1 MHIAAPAPLDRVSVV
16 LVNPSHAGNVGAAA
30 RAMRVMGLRSL
41 ALVAP
46 RHPQVAAHPEAIA
59 FASGAT
65 DVLAAARD
73 HDSLEAALAGVH
85 LAVAV
90 SAASREFAAAPLPPW
105 EVCPPLVAAL
115 AADPGLRVALVFGNE
130 RTGLSIEQVQRCAMV
145 VSIPGEPDYHSLNL
159 AQAVQVLAWE
169 LRRAA
174 LAAQAGLAAKAGDG
188 ARLADD
194 HAPGRA
200 PGGLGVHPVLAA
212 VPEPDA
218 GPPATQAQ
226 LERFH
231 AHLEQALVAVGFL
244 DPATPRKLMPR
255 MRRLFARA
263 GLRAEEVDLLRGV
276 CKQMLLAAEG
286 RLPGRRP
293 PVDP

>member
-1 MHIAAPAPLDRVSVV
+1 MHIAAPAPLARVSVV
-16 LVNPSHAGNVGAAA
+16 LVNPSHAGNIGAAA

-46 RHPQVAAHPEAIA
+46 RHPQAASHPDAIA

-65 DVLAAARD
+65 DVLAAAREFPT
-73 HDSLEAALAGVH
+73 LEAALADTH

-90 SAASREFAAAPLPPW
+90 SAATREFAAAPIPPW
-105 EVCPPLVAAL
+105 ALGPRVLAAL
-115 AADPGLRVALVFGNE
+115 AADAGLRVALVFGNE
-130 RTGLSIEQVQRCAMV
+130 RTGLSIAQVQRCAMV

-174 LAAQAGLAAKAGDG
+174 LGVSGAQPASVGTPEAASADAADPALV
-188 ARLADD
+188 AL
-194 HAPGRA
+194 
-200 PGGLGVHPVLAA
+200 
-212 VPEPDA
+212 PEPDA
-218 GPPATQAQ
+218 GPPATHEQ

-231 AHLEQALVAVGFL
+231 AHFEQALIAVGFL

-293 PVDP
+293 PAEP

>member
-1 MHIAAPAPLDRVSVV
+1 MHIAVPAPLARVSVV
-16 LVNPSHAGNVGAAA
+16 LVNPSHAGNIGAAA

-46 RHPQVAAHPEAIA
+46 RHPQAASHPDAIA

-65 DVLAAARD
+65 DVLAAAREFP
-73 HDSLEAALAGVH
+73 SLEAALADTH

-90 SAASREFAAAPLPPW
+90 SAATREFAAAPMPPW
-105 EVCPPLVAAL
+105 ALGPRVIAAL

-130 RTGLSIEQVQRCAMV
+130 RTGLSIAQVQRCAMV

-174 LAAQAGLAAKAGDG
+174 LGVSGVQPAPAGEAAATSAGATEPALA
-188 ARLADD
+188 
-194 HAPGRA
+194 
-200 PGGLGVHPVLAA
+200 
-212 VPEPDA
+212 EPDA
-218 GPPATQAQ
+218 GPPATHEQ

-231 AHLEQALVAVGFL
+231 AHFEQALIAVGFL

-263 GLRAEEVDLLRGV
+263 ALRAEEVDLLRGV

-293 PVDP
+293 PAEP